1 MENTT
6 PDTNDFRFR
15 RRPWTAVALSLLLP
29 GMGHVY
35 CGDIYSGISVIMII
49 MLFPLLW
56 MVGTLQEG
64 RVVGPFAFL
73 MWGIVLLATLVAA
86 IHAWF
91 LARRTRLDYR
101 PKEYNR
107 WEFYIFLLVI
117 SVGGTLWY
125 TIYFRDK
132 VMAAYRVPSGS
143 MFPSI
148 HIGDRLIANK
158 LAYQHDQPAVG
169 DIVLFTNP
177 AARRQSYIK
186 RIVALPGDT
195 VEMRQGK
202 LWIND
207 RPLETQPANSLE
219 YSDGKQTVR
228 GQSWLETNGDRTYTI
243 FLPETISAE
252 DQNLNFGPVRIP
264 PYFCF
269 VMGDNRVHS
278 TDSRQFGPIP
288 LVCLRGRFSCLYFP
302 ASDWSR
308 FGPLR

>member
-6 PDTNDFRFR
+6 PETNDFRFR
-15 RRPWTAVALSLLLP
+15 RRPWTAVALSFLLP

-64 RVVGPFAFL
+64 RIVGPFAFL

-107 WEFYIFLLVI
+107 WEFYLFLLVI

-195 VEMRQGK
+195 VEMREGK
-202 LWIND
+202 LWINNQ
-207 RPLETQPANSLE
+207 PLPCKAAGVREFI
-219 YSDGKQTVR
+219 DGSRTVK
-228 GQSWLETNGDRTYTI
+228 GEALLETNGEKTYTI
-243 FLPETISAE
+243 FLSNAPRSE
-252 DQNLNFGPVRIP
+252 DNLMNFGPVQVPR
-264 PYFCF
+264 YQCF
-269 VMGDNRVHS
+269 LMGDNRYDS
-278 TDSRQFGPIP
+278 IDSRSFGTIP
-288 LVCLRGRFSCLYFP
+288 LVSLKGRFTGIYWP

-308 FGPLR
+308 FGPLP